1 MTRGAWA
8 LMKQNELTPRVL
20 LFARAAQIKH
30 FVVLLME
37 NRPIDHTFGCMAG
50 EGVIDL
56 EGINGSHTLPLD
68 PDNETAGFE
77 NVTCGTAN
85 YVCKQG
91 PGYSMWNLKI
101 KQGTELDTYPY
112 GEQDDKYSATNGAQG
127 NAIMMF
133 NSTQLPIKK
142 AVVSVHAVSARSQQA
157 LAQNPLQLSPAA
169 NTLFAVAP
177 PS

>member
-1 MTRGAWA
+1 
-8 LMKQNELTPRVL
+8 MKQNELTPRVL

-112 GEQDDKYSATNGAQG
+112 GEQDD
-127 NAIMMF
+127 
-133 NSTQLPIKK
+133 
-142 AVVSVHAVSARSQQA
+142 
-157 LAQNPLQLSPAA
+157 
-169 NTLFAVAP
+169 
-177 PS
+177 